1 MQLSTPIILPPLLRR
16 HWPLAA
22 LFGALLLA
30 LLWGALWPL
39 RGGSHEL
46 LLEVPPGAR
55 GVPPELRLTAG
66 VRDVLLL
73 RNRSGR
79 PLVFGPLQ
87 LAPGA
92 QVRLPFGEEGEQAI
106 PMPLLAGGVLRVR
119 VLRLPDPGWERLRWR
134 LANLGEAVR
143 TLPLQ
148 GPE

>member
-1 MQLSTPIILPPLLRR
+1 MQLSSLPLLRR
-16 HWPLAA
+16 HWPLA
-22 LFGALLLA
+22 LLSSLLGLA

-39 RGGSHEL
+39 GGGSHEL

-55 GVPPELRLTAG
+55 GVPAEVRLTAG

-92 QVRLPFGEEGEQAI
+92 QVRLPFGEEGEQAM
-106 PMPLLAGGVLRVR
+106 PMPILQGGVLRVR
-119 VLRLPDPGWERLRWR
+119 VVPMPSPGWERLRWR
-134 LANLGEAVR
+134 FGNLGDAVR

-148 GPE
+148 GPD

>member
-1 MQLSTPIILPPLLRR
+1 MNLPPSLHR
-16 HWPLAA
+16 HWPLTV
-22 LFGALLLA
+22 LLGALALA

-46 LLEVPPGAR
+46 LLEVGPGAR
-55 GVPPELRLTAG
+55 ATPGEVRLTAG

-106 PMPLLAGGVLRVR
+106 PMPLLPGGALRVR
-119 VLRLPDPGWERLRWR
+119 VLRMPDPGWERLRWR
-134 LANLGEAVR
+134 FANLGDAVR
-143 TLPLQ
+143 GLPLQ
-148 GPE
+148 GPD